1 MPTFSRKS
9 RSSASRR
16 SYGTRRYGTTRTTT
30 SSSAIQYYSPTKF
43 TTCRRTIEAKL
54 GSYRALNQQF
64 GGKGYVAGFSPAAAN
79 KWIRFVNS
87 GACVYSF
94 SNNEF
99 ARSFGR
105 TCAMTTPNNAFR
117 ILRNRFGAGIKAV
130 TRGKANTWLIAAS
143 PSVTARPFSNYNWK

>member
-9 RSSASRR
+9 RSSAWRR
-16 SYGTRRYGTTRTTT
+16 NSTRRYSTSRTTT
-30 SSSAIQYYSPTKF
+30 SSSPIQYYSPTKF
-43 TTCRRTIEAKL
+43 TTCRRTIEAKI

-99 ARSFGR
+99 TRTFGR
-105 TCAMTTPNNAFR
+105 TCAMSTPNNAFR

-130 TRGKANTWLIAAS
+130 TRGKASTWLIAAS